1 MFGIQFMIDFDILT
15 IRQQAA
21 LNKFSAANS
30 YVGLVNPTTL
40 LYDF

>member
-30 YVGLVNPTTL
+30 YVRIGKSDHATI
-40 LYDF
+40 